1 MSEPETVKQAR
12 AAIERLAGI
21 SHGRCRFDLSLR
33 DGALH
38 VGGEVEKPTDKRRVL
53 HAVRQVPGIGRC
65 TDELRVSA
73 SQPRGDGQI
82 RDALAQALIDDT
94 AMRSCNIRVHNKGQ
108 VEDWLVV
115 EERADCWLIV
125 RVEAGVIRLEGQVF
139 SLSHK
144 RLAEALAWW
153 QPGVRD
159 VINELEVFPP
169 EEDNDDEI
177 TDALLQVLEKDPL
190 VRADRI
196 RVTTRNGVVTLEG
209 YLPQQEEKDMAEA
222 DAWLLP
228 GVEAVV
234 NRIELRR

>member
-1 MSEPETVKQAR
+1 
-12 AAIERLAGI
+12 
-21 SHGRCRFDLSLR
+21 
-33 DGALH
+33 
-38 VGGEVEKPTDKRRVL
+38 
-53 HAVRQVPGIGRC
+53 
-65 TDELRVSA
+65 
-73 SQPRGDGQI
+73 
-82 RDALAQALIDDT
+82 
-94 AMRSCNIRVHNKGQ
+94 VHNKGQ